1 MAPIWHPLAG
11 RSVADGSPYG
21 VEHCRAPLTVSSLYV
36 LITRWSPL
44 QVYFIVH
51 MLLPQVPVPE
61 VQVVPR
67 TKGAALTDSQL
78 LLAFVQ
84 FVSEASDRKET
95 LSRGGKKKR
104 EEGRERGESERESWN
119 DESGRAGESRQD
131 LRS

>member
-1 MAPIWHPLAG
+1 M
-11 RSVADGSPYG
+11 
-21 VEHCRAPLTVSSLYV
+21 
-36 LITRWSPL
+36 
-44 QVYFIVH
+44 
-51 MLLPQVPVPE
+51 
-61 VQVVPR
+61 PR
-67 TKGAALTDSQL
+67 TKGAALIDSQL

-131 LRS
+131 LRSQNIRGAKQCRQIVR